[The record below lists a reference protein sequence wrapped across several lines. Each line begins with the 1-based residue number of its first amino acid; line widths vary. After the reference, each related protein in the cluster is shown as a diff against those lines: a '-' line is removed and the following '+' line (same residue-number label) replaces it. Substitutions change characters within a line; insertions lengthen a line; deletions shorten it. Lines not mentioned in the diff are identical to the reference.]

1 MNTRLMTPWLALR
14 FGIGLT
20 ATLAGLDK
28 FLNLLADWGTY
39 LSPLAVQF
47 LPMPVGTFMG
57 LAGVIEVAVG
67 LAILTGW
74 TRVGAYV
81 ASAWLLGVALNLV
94 LAGFYDIAV
103 RDVVMAI
110 AAYTLAKLAEVREE
124 APAAHRLEV
133 AMGSMS

>member
-57 LAGVIEVAVG
+57 LVGVIEVAVG

-74 TRVGAYV
+74 TRVGV
-81 ASAWLLGVALNLV
+81 SLLKQI
-94 LAGFYDIAV
+94 AGLRSSYGSSDL
-103 RDVVMAI
+103 
-110 AAYTLAKLAEVREE
+110 YPKLASTR
-124 APAAHRLEV
+124 P
-133 AMGSMS
+133 GSPRCCGQSIPKFYFIKI

>member
-57 LAGVIEVAVG
+57 SQ
-67 LAILTGW
+67 
-74 TRVGAYV
+74 R
-81 ASAWLLGVALNLV
+81 
-94 LAGFYDIAV
+94 
-103 RDVVMAI
+103 R
-110 AAYTLAKLAEVREE
+110 
-124 APAAHRLEV
+124 
-133 AMGSMS
+133 